1 MTNKSMSKQKFPWQ
15 DYLAPKFWPSWF
27 GLAIM
32 RFLAILPYR
41 LQLFT
46 GKTIGEIFYQ
56 LARYRREITQANIRL
71 CFPELSPKE
80 QEKLVRNHFHASGMS
95 ISETAITW
103 WGKEKTLR
111 KLVRFKN
118 LEVIDKT
125 LKQGKGIILLGAH
138 YTTLEISGR
147 LFTLEHKFA
156 GSYQKFKNP
165 LFNHITQNAREQI
178 FERLFHR
185 HEIRQTFRYI
195 KQNNLVWIASDQDAN
210 VENSIF
216 APFFGHLASTQTVPS
231 RIAKVT
237 GAPIIPYISRRLDNA
252 QGYELEFYPPL
263 ENFPGDSLEE
273 DATRINK
280 ILEELIRK
288 APEQYLWMHRRF
300 KTRPPGMPQI
310 YPEKRK
316 K

>member
-1 MTNKSMSKQKFPWQ
+1 MPKNNFPWQ
-15 DYLAPKFWPSWF
+15 DYLAPKFWPSWI

-32 RFLAILPYR
+32 RILAILPYR
-41 LQLFT
+41 SQLFV
-46 GKTIGEIFYQ
+46 GKLIGEIFYR
-56 LARYRREITQANIRL
+56 LARYRREITQTNIRL
-71 CFPELSPKE
+71 CFPELSNNE
-80 QEKLVRNHFHASGMS
+80 QEKLVRDNFHSSGIS
-95 ISETAITW
+95 ISETAISW

-118 LEVIDKT
+118 IEIINQC
-125 LKQGKGIILLGAH
+125 LKRGKGIILLGAH

-156 GSYQKFKNP
+156 GSYQKFKNR

-178 FERLFHR
+178 FDQLFHR

-210 VENSIF
+210 ADNCVFS
-216 APFFGHLASTQTVPS
+216 PFFGHLASTQTVPS

-237 GAPIIPYISRRLDNA
+237 GAPIIPYISRRLDNG
-252 QGYELEFYPPL
+252 QGYELEFYQPL

-300 KTRPPGMPQI
+300 KTRPPGLPQI

>member
-1 MTNKSMSKQKFPWQ
+1 MHIQKFPWQ

-41 LQLFT
+41 IQLFI
-46 GKTIGEIFYQ
+46 GKVIGELFYR

-71 CFPELSPKE
+71 CFPELSSQE
-80 QEKLVRNHFHASGMS
+80 QENLVRSNFHSSGIS
-95 ISETAITW
+95 ISETAMSW
-103 WGKEKTLR
+103 WGREKTLR
-111 KLVRFKN
+111 KLLRFKN
-118 LEVIDKT
+118 IEVIDEC
-125 LKQGKGIILLGAH
+125 LEQGKGVILLGAH

-147 LFTLEHKFA
+147 LFTLDNKFA
-156 GSYQKFKNP
+156 ASYQPFKNP
-165 LFNHITQNAREQI
+165 LFNHITLHAREKFFDQI
-178 FERLFHR
+178 FER

-195 KQNNLVWIASDQDAN
+195 KQNNLMWIASDQDAN

-216 APFFGHLASTQTVPS
+216 APFFGHVASTQTVPS

-237 GAPIIPYISRRLDNA
+237 KAPIIPYISRRLENA